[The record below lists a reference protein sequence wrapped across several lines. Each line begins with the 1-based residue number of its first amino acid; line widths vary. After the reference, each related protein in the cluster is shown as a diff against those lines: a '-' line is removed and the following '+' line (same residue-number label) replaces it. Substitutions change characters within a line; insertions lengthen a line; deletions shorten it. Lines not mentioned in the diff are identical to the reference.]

1 MNINIVSFYFGNN
14 YGALLQCYYLR
25 KFLKKNFSN
34 KEVSYSRYQP
44 KKLIFREEIS
54 PILKKNPIKIY
65 QGFKRFIVLRKW
77 KQKNIQIKPSYIKE
91 NINDNAI
98 SVYGSDEIWNYENPF
113 FGYDEFYFGKYSENK
128 KISYAASFGSASKKN
143 LNDNLLR
150 QIKTSLKKF
159 SFLSVRDENSWD
171 ILKNKLGFSSEIVL
185 DPVFLIDDHNGSKLK
200 NNTCII
206 YGNYFSKKQINNILR
221 YCKLNNLKIL
231 SVGYYND
238 WAKSNVTMNPF
249 NFQEEI
255 KNSELVITSMFHG
268 VQFAVK
274 YNKNFWYSADPY
286 RVNKLS
292 YFLKKLKLNNR
303 KLEDNNNLKIGIDY
317 DLIKSDLENWK
328 KSSKDY
334 LVSAINSFNVS

>member
-1 MNINIVSFYFGNN
+1 M
-14 YGALLQCYYLR
+14 YYLW
-25 KFLKKNFSN
+25 
-34 KEVSYSRYQP
+34 
-44 KKLIFREEIS
+44 KLLF
-54 PILKKNPIKIY
+54 
-65 QGFKRFIVLRKW
+65 
-77 KQKNIQIKPSYIKE
+77 
-91 NINDNAI
+91 
-98 SVYGSDEIWNYENPF
+98 
-113 FGYDEFYFGKYSENK
+113 
-128 KISYAASFGSASKKN
+128 
-143 LNDNLLR
+143 
-150 QIKTSLKKF
+150 
-159 SFLSVRDENSWD
+159 
-171 ILKNKLGFSSEIVL
+171 
-185 DPVFLIDDHNGSKLK
+185 
-200 NNTCII
+200 
-206 YGNYFSKKQINNILR
+206 KKQINNILR

-328 KSSKDY
+328 KFSKNY